1 MTPLAEASAEIRQVR
16 DWLMRPSAETLEAC
30 GPALERA
37 TAQLAEVLRNPPDPS
52 LWTAA
57 IDLAKEV
64 LQCQA
69 LLASAGQLYFGRLR
83 QLSDSLTE

>member
-1 MTPLAEASAEIRQVR
+1 MTPLAEASGEVRQVQ

-37 TAQLAEVLRNPPDPS
+37 TAQLVEVLRNPPDPG

-57 IDLAKEV
+57 LDLGKDV

-69 LLASAGQLYFGRLR
+69 LLASAGALYFGRLR
-83 QLSDSLTE
+83 QLSESVTD